1 MKKNNGS
8 STLPA
13 SPYIVWSTLF
23 IVIPL
28 IIIVFFSFTQETA
41 SGYSFTLENFKRVL
55 NSQYVSVFRRSLVLA
70 FQSTVLC
77 LILGYPVAYFISKM
91 KSNRRN
97 ILIMLFIVPMWMN
110 FLLRTYA
117 WLPILGKNGVINNF
131 LSAIG
136 LNTINILYTDAA
148 VLLGMVYNFLPF
160 MILPIYTVLIKM
172 DNSLIDA
179 AADLGANK
187 RQIFTRIIFPLS
199 MPGVITGITM
209 VFMPAVSTFVISR
222 LLGGGQYMLL
232 GNLIET
238 QFTTMGD
245 WNFGSALAI
254 FMMIIILISMTI
266 MNKFEGTESME
277 GGK

>member
-28 IIIVFFSFTQETA
+28 IIIVFFSFTQETS

-131 LSAIG
+131 LSTIG

-187 RQIFTRIIFPLS
+187 RQIFTRVIFPLS

-254 FMMIIILISMTI
+254 FMMIIILISMAI

>member
-55 NSQYVSVFRRSLVLA
+55 NSQYISVFKRSLILA
-70 FQSTVLC
+70 FESTVLC

-91 KSNRRN
+91 KSNKRN

-136 LNTINILYTDAA
+136 LITINILYTDAA

-187 RQIFTRIIFPLS
+187 RQIFTKVIFPLS

-254 FMMIIILISMTI
+254 FMMIIILISMAI

>member
-28 IIIVFFSFTQETA
+28 IIIVFFSFTQETS

-55 NSQYVSVFRRSLVLA
+55 NSQYVSVFKRSLILA
-70 FQSTVLC
+70 FESTVLC

-91 KSNRRN
+91 KSNKRN

-187 RQIFTRIIFPLS
+187 RQIFTKVIFPLS

-254 FMMIIILISMTI
+254 FMMIIILISMAI

>member
-172 DNSLIDA
+172 DTSLIDA

-187 RQIFTRIIFPLS
+187 RQIFTRVIFPLS

-254 FMMIIILISMTI
+254 FMMIIILISMAI

>member
-77 LILGYPVAYFISKM
+77 LILGYPVAYLISKM

-131 LSAIG
+131 LSSIG

-187 RQIFTRIIFPLS
+187 RQIFTRVIFPLS

-254 FMMIIILISMTI
+254 FMMIIILISMAI

>member
-55 NSQYVSVFRRSLVLA
+55 NSQYISVFKRSLILA
-70 FQSTVLC
+70 FESTVLC

-91 KSNRRN
+91 KSNKRN

-187 RQIFTRIIFPLS
+187 RQIFTKVIFPLS

-238 QFTTMGD
+238 QFTTVGD

-254 FMMIIILISMTI
+254 FMMIIILISMAI

>member
-55 NSQYVSVFRRSLVLA
+55 NSQYISVFKRSLILA
-70 FQSTVLC
+70 FESTVLC

-91 KSNRRN
+91 KSNKRN

-172 DNSLIDA
+172 DISLIDA

-187 RQIFTRIIFPLS
+187 RQIFTKVIFPLS

-254 FMMIIILISMTI
+254 FMMIIILISMAI

>member
-28 IIIVFFSFTQETA
+28 IIIVFFSFTQETS

-77 LILGYPVAYFISKM
+77 LILGYPVAYLISKM

-187 RQIFTRIIFPLS
+187 RQIFTRVIFPLS

-254 FMMIIILISMTI
+254 FMMIIILISMAI